1 MIRNISKG
9 KYVAAGIAAVYVVSF
24 AHAYTTSGAK
34 WNTNQVVYYVDPTNL
49 DISSSAALG
58 AIRQGADAWGTQSKA
73 NISLIYGGPISGGV
87 LANDGK
93 NEVFF
98 RNATSTDGAS
108 VIATTYTWWD
118 STGKMTDGD
127 MVFWDASQK
136 FFTGTSGCSGGVY
149 IEDVATHEFG
159 HMLGLNHSTATDAT
173 MYPSVTQCAQT
184 GRTLASDDIAGIQSL
199 YPPVTSTPS
208 PTPTPSPTATSTPTP
223 TPTPTATVALPG
235 VPSNPSPA
243 NGSIGN
249 STTPVLS
256 WSASSG
262 ATSYDLY
269 FGTSSSPGLVLSNV
283 SSTRVQASGL
293 ASGRTYY
300 WRVVAKNA
308 KGSNSSSTWRFT
320 TR

>member
-1 MIRNISKG
+1 MIRKISSR
-9 KYVAAGIAAVYVVSF
+9 KYLAAGITAVCIGTF

-34 WNTNQVVYYVDPTNL
+34 WKTNQVVYYVDPTNL
-49 DISSSAALG
+49 DVSSSAALG
-58 AIRQGADAWGTQSKA
+58 AIRQGGDAWGTQSKA
-73 NISLIYGGPISGGV
+73 NISLVYGGPISGGV

-118 STGKMTDGD
+118 SNGNMTDGD

-184 GRTLASDDIAGIQSL
+184 GRTLASDDIAGIQAL
-199 YPPVTSTPS
+199 YPPVTTSPSPSPSPSPTATASPS
-208 PTPTPSPTATSTPTP
+208 PTPTSTVSLPTAP
-223 TPTPTATVALPG
+223 V
-235 VPSNPSPA
+235 NPSPA
-243 NGSIGN
+243 NWATGI
-249 STTPVLS
+249 STSPILS
-256 WSASSG
+256 WTASTG

-269 FGTSSSPGLVLSNV
+269 FGTTTSPALVLSNF
-283 SSTRVQASGL
+283 SGTRVQASGL
-293 ASGRTYY
+293 ARGKVYY
-300 WRVVAKNA
+300 WRVVAKNS
-308 KGSNSSSTWRFT
+308 KGAVSSSTWRFT
-320 TR
+320 TY